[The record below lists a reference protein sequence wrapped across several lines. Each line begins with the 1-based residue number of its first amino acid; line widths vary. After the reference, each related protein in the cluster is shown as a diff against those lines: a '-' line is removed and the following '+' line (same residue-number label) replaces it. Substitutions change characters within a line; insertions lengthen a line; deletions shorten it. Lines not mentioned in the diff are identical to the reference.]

1 MGAWGPRLYQDDI
14 AEDVRDYYKDQLH
27 RGKSGTEITQELLKQ
42 NEYALSDPD
51 DAPVF
56 WFALADTQWS
66 LGRLEDFVKENALY
80 HLHEGS
86 NIKRWEDENPKGA
99 RIRAKLLSDLEQKL
113 NSPQPAEKK
122 ISQNKLYHCKW
133 SLGDT
138 FAYQLES
145 DLAKEKGLFGRY
157 FLIQKVSERTWY
169 PGHIVPIAYV
179 KITKDERLPS
189 NMEEFNQLEY
199 VQTWFTRFE
208 ERFWPINMA
217 DPQKDIAE
225 KSKIHY
231 EVDAYG
237 FLPQYRVTLL
247 STSAR
252 VIPKKLI
259 CLGNFLDAAPPKG
272 EFVPHCVYNNP
283 TVSWGK
289 LGETF
294 EKTLIDRYC
303 GHNLRQLKIY
313 SSKNGKN

>member
-1 MGAWGPRLYQDDI
+1 MGIWGSKLYQNDTALDI
-14 AEDVRDYYKDQLH
+14 TDQFEADISK
-27 RGKSGTEITQELLKQ
+27 GKTAVEITQQLINEFSCLMDDPIEELL
-42 NEYALSDPD
+42 
-51 DAPVF
+51 F
-56 WFALADTQWS
+56 WLALADTQWKWGT
-66 LGRLEDFVKENALY
+66 LLPEVKERALACMDDFQRKNSMTAAQERE
-80 HLHEGS
+80 LERLRS
-86 NIKRWEDENPKGA
+86 
-99 RIRAKLLSDLEQKL
+99 KLLS
-113 NSPQPAEKK
+113 PQPPFKK
-122 ISQNKLYHCKW
+122 PVKKRIYACKW
-133 SLGDT
+133 QKGDV
-138 FAYQLES
+138 FAFRIES

-169 PGHIVPIAYV
+169 PAHIVPIVYV

-189 NMEEFNQLEY
+189 NLEEFHQLEY

-208 ERFWPINMA
+208 DRFWPINMA

-231 EVDAYG
+231 AVDAYG

-259 CLGNFLDAAPPKG
+259 YLGNFQDAAPPKG
-272 EFVPHCVYNNP
+272 EFVPHIVDNIP

-289 LGETF
+289 SGETF
-294 EKTLIDRYC
+294 ETTLINRYC

-313 SSKNGKN
+313 HP